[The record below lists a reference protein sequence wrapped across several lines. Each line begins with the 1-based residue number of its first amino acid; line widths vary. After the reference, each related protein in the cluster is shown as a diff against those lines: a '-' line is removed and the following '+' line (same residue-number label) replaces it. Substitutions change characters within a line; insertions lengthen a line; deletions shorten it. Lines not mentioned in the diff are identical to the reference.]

1 MCFLLKVLV
10 FCRFTESFYLSDQVV
25 SIANFALAADFQD
38 LATSK
43 VSREQ
48 VAAFRLLLNDPR
60 TALDR
65 VVIPKR
71 HRKARGNS
79 TSHDPMFIRSCL
91 LGLQLHLR
99 LSYNAWLPPGNADA
113 DFVWSVVCDLLEF
126 WWNSIWLWADG
137 GGVEAED
144 CRRQSV
150 HCALNWPSQFEDF
163 LQHLTSSFSH

>member
-1 MCFLLKVLV
+1 VD
-10 FCRFTESFYLSDQVV
+10 S
-25 SIANFALAADFQD
+25 QD

-65 VVIPKR
+65 VVIPKGNAQ
-71 HRKARGNS
+71 RKTRRSLAR
-79 TSHDPMFIRSCL
+79 DDAMFIRSCL
-91 LGLQLHLR
+91 LALQLHLR
-99 LSYNAWLPPGNADA
+99 LSYCNWLPPGNADA

-144 CRRQSV
+144 CRRRSV
-150 HCALNWPSQFEDF
+150 HCALNWPSEFEDF
-163 LQHLTSSFSH
+163 MQHLTSSFSH